1 MTMNDTQGV
10 LLVSP
15 PFGSFYAPYVSL
27 AVLAGHLRSRNIP
40 VRVLN
45 VSPLLAGKYCT
56 PDRIEAGVAAIRQSF
71 RRLNAQPRLLPS
83 QAARMTIL
91 YPLLREI
98 EQHPVDQFSP
108 ETALQ
113 IAAYPFWPDC
123 LVNRPLLKMLSGDS
137 IFSSADLIRAAERT
151 YFFTELLGEELRL
164 AIAEAQPLLVGIA
177 AVFDE
182 QMPAAAHCAR
192 LIKQCAPDLH
202 VAMGGPFITTH
213 LDGLRNPDFFSL
225 VDSLI
230 FDEGE
235 TPLERLY
242 GEIRSGAPDLEQVP
256 GIMFRSVQGEI
267 RKKSAAPPL
276 DMETLA
282 FVDYQACSLER
293 YPVPPAQMRL
303 AVRLSRGCYWQRC
316 TFCRVGLSFCKNF
329 QQPSVDR
336 IFAEIEHVVR
346 TTGVT
351 NFLFSD
357 ESSHP
362 LVLEQLSRRILDSGL
377 RIAWSF
383 HTRIDRKLNAARVAL
398 FKQAGCTGFQVGIET
413 FSNRLLKVLGKG
425 ISEELI
431 AQVLEDIRGILP
443 VHAYMIVGIPGET
456 EQEANRSYEI
466 ARQCQDKGLLQG
478 AYFALFQLLP
488 GSDMW
493 TSPEQYGI
501 RLGPSDPAQDCKP
514 NLCADFAVDGGMS
527 REQAFALFFRSQCP
541 NFAAWKAQELEQE
554 LRIDGEVVKRRYPF
568 AYLQEI
574 LHDAL
579 IYQNEL
585 PFQGW
590 LAFLDT
596 TMGPIPPQ
604 GTPS

>member
-1 MTMNDTQGV
+1 MTMDNSQGV

-27 AVLAGHLRSRNIP
+27 AVLAGHLQSRSIP

-45 VSPLLAGKYCT
+45 LSPLLARKYCT
-56 PDRIEAGVAAIRQSF
+56 PARIEEGVAAIKQSF
-71 RRLNAQPRLLPS
+71 RQLNAQLRLLPS
-83 QAARMTIL
+83 EAARMTLL

-98 EQHPVDQFSP
+98 EQHPPDQFPP

-123 LVNRPLLKMLSGDS
+123 LVQRPLLKMLSRDS
-137 IFSSADLIRAAERT
+137 IFSSSDLIQAAERT
-151 YFFTELLGEELRL
+151 YFFTELLREELQR
-164 AIAEAQPLLVGIA
+164 AIAEAQPLVVGLA

-192 LIKQCAPDLH
+192 LIKQCAPELH

-213 LDGLRNPDFFSL
+213 LDALKNPDFFSL

-242 GEIRSGAPDLEQVP
+242 GEIRSGNPNLERVP

-282 FVDYQACSLER
+282 FVDYQACGLEH
-293 YPVPPAQMRL
+293 YPVPAEQMRL

-316 TFCRVGLSFCKNF
+316 TFCRVSLSFCKNF
-329 QQPSVDR
+329 QQPSVER
-336 IFAEIEHVVR
+336 IFSEIEHVVR

-362 LVLEQLSRRILDSGL
+362 LVLEPLSRKILDSGL
-377 RIAWSF
+377 RISWSF
-383 HTRIDRKLNAARVAL
+383 HTRIDRKLNAARATL

-431 AQVLEDIRGILP
+431 AHVLQDIRGILP

-466 ARQCQDKGLLQG
+466 AREYKENGLLQG

-493 TSPEQYGI
+493 TRPEKYGI
-501 RLGPSDPAQDCKP
+501 RFGPSDPRQDCKP
-514 NLCADFAVDGGMS
+514 NLCADFAVDEGMS
-527 REQAFALFFRSQCP
+527 RAQAFALFFRSQRP
-541 NFAAWKAQELEQE
+541 DFAAWKAQELEQD
-554 LRIDGEVVKRRYPF
+554 LIMDGEIIQRRYPF

-590 LAFLDT
+590 LASLDQK
-596 TMGPIPPQ
+596 MGPIPPF

>member
-1 MTMNDTQGV
+1 MKNSQGV

-15 PFGSFYAPYVSL
+15 PFGSFYAPYISL
-27 AVLAGHLRSRNIP
+27 AVLAGHLQSCNIP

-56 PDRIEAGVAAIRQSF
+56 PSRIEEGVAAIKQSF
-71 RRLNAQPRLLPS
+71 RQLNAQPRLLPS
-83 QAARMTIL
+83 QAARMTLL

-98 EQHPVDQFSP
+98 EHYPPDQFPP

-123 LVNRPLLKMLSGDS
+123 LVIRPSLKMLSRDS
-137 IFSSADLIRAAERT
+137 IFSSADLIKAAEKT
-151 YFFTELLGEELRL
+151 YFFTELLREELRL
-164 AIAEAQPLLVGIA
+164 AIAEAQPLVVGLA

-182 QMPAAAHCAR
+182 QMPAAVHCAR
-192 LIKQCAPDLH
+192 LIKQCSPDVH
-202 VAMGGPFITTH
+202 VTMGGPFITTH
-213 LDGLRNPDFFSL
+213 LDALNNPDFFSL

-242 GEIRSGAPDLEQVP
+242 EEIRSGDPDLEKVP
-256 GIMFRSVQGEI
+256 GIMFRSPQGEI
-267 RKKSAAPPL
+267 RKKNAAPPL
-276 DMETLA
+276 DMERLA
-282 FVDYQACSLER
+282 FVDYQACGLEH
-293 YPVPPAQMRL
+293 YPLPVAEMRL

-329 QQPSVDR
+329 QQPSIDR
-336 IFAEIEHVVR
+336 IFSEIEHVVR

-351 NFLFSD
+351 NFFFSD

-362 LVLEQLSRRILDSGL
+362 LVLEQLSHKILDSGL

-383 HTRIDRKLNAARVAL
+383 HTRIDRKLNAARVEL
-398 FKQAGCTGFQVGIET
+398 FKQAGCNGFQVGIET

-431 AQVLEDIRGILP
+431 AEVLQDIRGILP

-466 ARQCQDKGLLQG
+466 IQEYKANGLLQG
-478 AYFALFQLLP
+478 AHFTLFHLLP

-493 TSPEQYGI
+493 KNPENYGI

-514 NLCADFAVDGGMS
+514 NLCAAFTMKDGMS
-527 REQAFALFFRSQCP
+527 REQAFALFFRANFP
-541 NFAAWKAQELEQE
+541 NFALLQQQEQNVPM
-554 LRIDGEVVKRRYPF
+554 DGEIMKCRFPF
-568 AYLQEI
+568 AYLQAG

-585 PFQGW
+585 PFQRW
-590 LAFLDT
+590 LALLDQT
-596 TMGPIPPQ
+596 KRSIPPL
-604 GTPS
+604 GTMS